1 MVIHIPSAVRRF
13 SVLPVDIDRFAFL
26 GEAAALGLRR
36 PLIAEDVGHCSRDYR
51 ILRANKSSVQANDQ
65 IKLTSQA

>member
-1 MVIHIPSAVRRF
+1 MVIHIPRAVRRF
-13 SVLPVDIDRFAFL
+13 SELPVDIDRFAFL

-36 PLIAEDVGHCSRDYR
+36 PLIAEDVGQCSRDYP
-51 ILRANKSSVQANDQ
+51 ILRANKSLVQANDQ